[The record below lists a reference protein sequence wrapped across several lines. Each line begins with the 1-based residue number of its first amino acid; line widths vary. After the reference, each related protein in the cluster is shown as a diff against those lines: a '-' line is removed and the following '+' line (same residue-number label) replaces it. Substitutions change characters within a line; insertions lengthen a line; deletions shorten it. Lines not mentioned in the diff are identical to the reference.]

1 MTVRFSLRRFRQ
13 FAWVAMFA
21 LMVNVLAP
29 GISHALV
36 AAGALPADTVEICTP
51 TGVKLLS
58 VFDSSADPQNAS
70 QSVSQSASQDGPQ
83 DGGALAKSLAVCAYC
98 MTHSASSGLEPV
110 LYEPCSLQIGPV
122 LPASS
127 LSASP
132 APARV
137 WVVHSPRAPPIHA

>member
-13 FAWVAMFA
+13 IAWIAMFA

-58 VFDSSADPQNAS
+58 ALAADPETEDSGSLA
-70 QSVSQSASQDGPQ
+70 QSVA
-83 DGGALAKSLAVCAYC
+83 ACAYC
-98 MTHSASSGLEPV
+98 MAHAASFGLAPTHNEAR
-110 LYEPCSLQIGPV
+110 SLQPESAP
-122 LPASS
+122 PAFS
-127 LSASP
+127 LFDTP
-132 APARV
+132 TPARV
-137 WVVHSPRAPPIHA
+137 WVVHSPRAPPTHA